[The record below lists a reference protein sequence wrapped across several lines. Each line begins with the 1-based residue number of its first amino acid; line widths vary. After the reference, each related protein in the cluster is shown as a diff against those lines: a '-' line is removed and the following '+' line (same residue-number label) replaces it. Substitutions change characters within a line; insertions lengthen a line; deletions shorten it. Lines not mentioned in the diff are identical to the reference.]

1 MKAQLRPFT
10 QTVTVKVSCS
20 TVLEPKLT
28 VSCST
33 AVASKT
39 SVHDGAVST
48 CYVTET
54 LSNSQDN
61 DGLIIGSTSKVS
73 ISVSVLLGLVLF
85 LI

>member
-1 MKAQLRPFT
+1 MKAHRRPFT
-10 QTVTVKVSCS
+10 QTVTVTVSCS
-20 TVLEPKLT
+20 TVLEPTVT

-33 AVASKT
+33 AVEPKRSAY
-39 SVHDGAVST
+39 DGPVST
-48 CYVTET
+48 SYVTET
-54 LSNSQDN
+54 LTDSQDH